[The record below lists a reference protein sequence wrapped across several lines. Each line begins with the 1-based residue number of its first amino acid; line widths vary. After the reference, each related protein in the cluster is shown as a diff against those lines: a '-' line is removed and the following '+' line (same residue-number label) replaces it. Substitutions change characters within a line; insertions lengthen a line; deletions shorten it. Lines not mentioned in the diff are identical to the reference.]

1 MAETISG
8 VRDLRLVP
16 AAVFNPEGELSEQKR
31 ASRPLLD
38 SLTGKTIVFW
48 HDSTPEADVIFP
60 PIKEYL
66 EAEGVERVLLARQ
79 PGPAHRPQERNLAL
93 VREADAAVIGVA
105 W

>member
-1 MAETISG
+1 MPSVHRSSLPYK
-8 VRDLRLVP
+8 VRDILDPVS
-16 AAVFNPEGELSEQKR
+16 ALSEEKR

-38 SLTGKTIVFW
+38 RLEDKTIVFW

-60 PIKEYL
+60 PIKAYL
-66 EAEGVERVLLARQ
+66 ERKGVKRVLLARQ